1 MTANELADEWDD
13 KDIHYNQ
20 CDEQAWSEKAQAMLR
35 QQAEEI
41 EWLKAITV
49 PCQICGC
56 DPTRY
61 EMRELTDE
69 EIMQVWENSE
79 WGDGEQEDILLF
91 ARVLLKKASEK

>member
-1 MTANELADEWDD
+1 MTAHALADKYKTRECWTDLDTHEW
-13 KDIHYNQ
+13 
-20 CDEQAWSEKAQAMLR
+20 CEEAETMLR